1 MTSSLSPTD
10 NRQQLLLQEERK
22 KNAAAGISLSE
33 WKLIQKEVSLLLHNR
48 DYLIL
53 FVVFSIGVGFFN
65 AILTLLNQIVEP
77 FGYSNDDAGTF
88 GAVFILF
95 GLIGAGIVGKVMEMT
110 KAYKTILRVGIVASC
125 FATCF
130 LLLMLFSNNFWPL
143 TLGWA
148 LLGGCVLPLLPVM
161 MENCAE
167 CTYPVPEEVSMG
179 ILFVGKKR
187 NLSIILF
194 CLIISF
200 LSLSS
205 FTFSVCFLSFYV
217 FYV

>member
-10 NRQQLLLQEERK
+10 NRQQGLLHDERK
-22 KNAAAGISLSE
+22 KSAAANVASFSE

-48 DYLIL
+48 DYCIL

-65 AILTLLNQIVEP
+65 AILTLLNQIIDP

-95 GLIGAGIVGKVMEMT
+95 GLIGAGIVGKVMEKT
-110 KAYKTILRVGIVASC
+110 KAYKTILRVGIVAAC
-125 FATCF
+125 VATCF
-130 LLLMLFSNNFWPL
+130 LLLMLYSNNFWPL
-143 TLGWA
+143 ALSWA
-148 LLGGCVLPLLPVM
+148 LLGCCVLPLLPVM

-179 ILFVGKKR
+179 ILFAGK
-187 NLSIILF
+187 NEIALL
-194 CLIISF
+194 
-200 LSLSS
+200 
-205 FTFSVCFLSFYV
+205 
-217 FYV
+217 